1 MKELGHILFKFVDPI
16 PSTEPQPVPTQPME
30 RFVELSKYS
39 ELGLSSCLG
48 LA

>member
-30 RFVELSKYS
+30 RFVELSTQNWA
-39 ELGLSSCLG
+39 CHPV
-48 LA
+48 